1 MDSIS
6 RRSFVSR
13 SSQALAAAA
22 IVSTAPARV
31 LGANDRV
38 RVGIIGVHGRGKSLA
53 AEFARRRDVSI
64 VALCDVDDSVVAPA
78 LKVVAERQ
86 AVPDGPPPRVEK
98 DLRRVFEDRS
108 IDAVV
113 IATPI
118 HWYGLAMIWAC
129 QAGKDI
135 YVEKPLCH
143 NLVEGRRMIEAARKY
158 GRVIQMGTQR
168 RSATFLGEAAAYVQT
183 GKLGK
188 IAMARTWMGYK
199 RSTIGHAADE
209 AAPQGVDY
217 DLWLGPGPKRPFS
230 RNRFHYQ
237 WHWNWDFGAGELG
250 NNGVHALD
258 MVRALLGNG
267 LPERISSQG
276 GTYVLRDDRQTPDT
290 QVVTW
295 DYPDLTLVWEHRQW
309 SSQGLEGAVGV
320 PVSPGAYSNR
330 ISFGVVLYGDQGTL
344 VAHDADWEVHHGDE
358 VTKHPGTLGGPE
370 HVANFIEC
378 LRTRSK
384 PNADIETGYLS
395 TALCH
400 LGNIAY
406 RLRRSLKFDPSS
418 QRFPDDA
425 EANALLGRTWRPP
438 FVVPDKV

>member
-78 LKVVAERQ
+78 LKVVAEKQ
-86 AVPDGPPPRVEK
+86 AMTDGPPPRVEK
-98 DLRRVFEDRS
+98 DMRRVFEDRS

-118 HWYGLAMIWAC
+118 HWYGLATIWAC

-158 GRVIQMGTQR
+158 GRVVQMGTQR
-168 RSATFLGEAAAYVQT
+168 RSATFLAEAAAYVRT

-199 RSTIGHAADE
+199 RAD
-209 AAPQGVDY
+209 
-217 DLWLGPGPKRPFS
+217 
-230 RNRFHYQ
+230 
-237 WHWNWDFGAGELG
+237 
-250 NNGVHALD
+250 
-258 MVRALLGNG
+258 
-267 LPERISSQG
+267 
-276 GTYVLRDDRQTPDT
+276 
-290 QVVTW
+290 
-295 DYPDLTLVWEHRQW
+295 HR
-309 SSQGLEGAVGV
+309 S
-320 PVSPGAYSNR
+320 YR
-330 ISFGVVLYGDQGTL
+330 RR
-344 VAHDADWEVHHGDE
+344 
-358 VTKHPGTLGGPE
+358 GGP
-370 HVANFIEC
+370 AGSG
-378 LRTRSK
+378 L
-384 PNADIETGYLS
+384 
-395 TALCH
+395 
-400 LGNIAY
+400 
-406 RLRRSLKFDPSS
+406 
-418 QRFPDDA
+418 
-425 EANALLGRTWRPP
+425 
-438 FVVPDKV
+438 